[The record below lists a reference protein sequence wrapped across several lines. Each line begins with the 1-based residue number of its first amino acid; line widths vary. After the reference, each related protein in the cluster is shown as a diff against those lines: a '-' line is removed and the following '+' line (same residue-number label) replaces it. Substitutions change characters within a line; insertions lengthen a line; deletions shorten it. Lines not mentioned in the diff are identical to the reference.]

1 VKAARGSI
9 GRSVDQPDPQIRF
22 YLLHGPDEAQS
33 AALGDRLVK
42 ALQAA
47 KHPIASS
54 SLRSDPALL
63 ADEAGAIDMFGGA
76 RVLWLQP
83 AGEEICAAVD
93 ALFAAAACESPVVAI
108 AGRLSKTSALL
119 KLAETHPLALANVS
133 YELDARDAERL
144 ASELARTMGLRPQE
158 GTASRVAEACGNDHR
173 MMAQEL
179 DKLALYVDASPER
192 PRDLTHDAL
201 DAVGADM
208 GGAFDGISD
217 LALAGNVRDL
227 GTALSA
233 LPEGG
238 KEAIPVLRSLQR
250 RLQMLAPIRARVEAG
265 ERPQAVM
272 TSMGK
277 ALFWKDKPLVERLL
291 TSWDA
296 SGLARVAD
304 RAGSLERRLMS
315 PESPPPADALGEE
328 LLAIARAARRR

>member
-1 VKAARGSI
+1 MKAARGSI
-9 GRSVDQPDPQIRF
+9 GRSVDQPDRQIRF
-22 YLLHGPDEAQS
+22 YLFYGPDEAQS

-54 SLRSDPALL
+54 TLRGDPALL

-83 AGEEICAAVD
+83 AGEEIALAVEALLAAP
-93 ALFAAAACESPVVAI
+93 ACESPVVAI
-108 AGRLSKTSALL
+108 AGRLTKTSSLL
-119 KLAETHPLALANVS
+119 KIAESDPLALAHVS

-144 ASELARTMGLRPQE
+144 AADMARTMGLRIQD
-158 GTASRVAEACGNDHR
+158 GTASRVAEACGNDQR

-179 DKLALYVDASPER
+179 NKLALFLDASPNR

-201 DAVGADM
+201 DAIGADM
-208 GGAFDGISD
+208 GGDFDGISD

-227 GTALSA
+227 GEALSA
-233 LPEGG
+233 LPPGG
-238 KEAIPVLRSLQR
+238 KDAIPVLRSLQR

-291 TSWDA
+291 MTWD
-296 SGLARVAD
+296 SPRLARVAE
-304 RAGSLERRLMS
+304 RVGALERRLMS
-315 PESPPPADALGEE
+315 AESPPAAEALGEE

>member
-9 GRSVDQPDPQIRF
+9 GRSVDQPDRQVRF
-22 YLLHGPDEAQS
+22 YLLYGPDEAQS

-42 ALQAA
+42 ALEAS
-47 KHPIASS
+47 KHVIASS
-54 SLRSDPALL
+54 TLRSDPALL
-63 ADEAGAIDMFGGA
+63 ADEAGAIDMFGGS

-93 ALFAAAACESPVVAI
+93 ALLSPPACESPVVAI
-108 AGRLSKTSALL
+108 AGRLTKTSSLL
-119 KLAETHPLALANVS
+119 KLAESHPLALAHVS

-144 ASELARTMGLRPQE
+144 AGDLARSMGLRPQE
-158 GTASRVAEACGNDHR
+158 GTAARVAEACGNDQR

-179 DKLALYVDASPER
+179 DKLALYLDAAPEH

-208 GGAFDGISD
+208 GGDFDGISD
-217 LALAGNVRDL
+217 LALAGNVRAL
-227 GTALSA
+227 GDALSS
-233 LPEGG
+233 LPPGG
-238 KEAIPVLRSLQR
+238 KDAIPVLRSLQR

-277 ALFWKDKPLVERLL
+277 ALFWKDKPLVERML
-291 TSWDA
+291 TTWDSA
-296 SGLARVAD
+296 GLARVAE
-304 RAGSLERRLMS
+304 RAGTLERRLMS